1 MFVVPG
7 RIFKIFLAAP
17 SIVGVTVDL
26 EGRALEM
33 ATKLTPRA
41 VSGLLEVVG
50 WVELVG
56 TVIFE
61 SGIASIVLRDT
72 ETEGC
77 SSSSV

>member
-1 MFVVPG
+1 MD
-7 RIFKIFLAAP
+7 
-17 SIVGVTVDL
+17 S
-26 EGRALEM
+26 EGRVLEM
-33 ATKLTPRA
+33 ATKLTLRA
-41 VSGLLEVVG
+41 VSRLLEVVG

-77 SSSSV
+77 SSLSV

>member
-1 MFVVPG
+1 MFVIPG
-7 RIFKIFLAAP
+7 CIFEIFLVAP
-17 SIVGVTVDL
+17 SIVGATVDS

-33 ATKLTPRA
+33 ATELTLRV

-77 SSSSV
+77 SSSGI